1 MQLPSPVPD
10 GPFRFIALDVETA
23 SRRPG
28 SICQIGLG
36 CVRADDTV
44 LTWSTLVD
52 PEQPFARFNVD
63 LHGIGP
69 ETVAGAPTFP
79 HAWAALHPLLNAH
92 HLVQHSRFDQAA
104 IEAACHANAL
114 PRPELSWSDSV
125 KIARRAWPEFK
136 GNGGH
141 GLGHLKQALG
151 LEFRHHDAGEDARA
165 AAQVVLQAEQRLGQS
180 FHQIAVNRYKA
191 QIKLPL

>member
-1 MQLPSPVPD
+1 MDLPE

-23 SRRPG
+23 SRAAG

-36 CVRADDTV
+36 CVRPDGGIETFATY
-44 LTWSTLVD
+44 VD
-52 PEQPFARFNVD
+52 PEQPFAAFNIE

-69 ETVAGAPTFP
+69 DTVAGAPTFP
-79 HAWAALHPLLNAH
+79 EAWEALFDLLNRH
-92 HLVQHSRFDQAA
+92 HLVQHSAFDQKA
-104 IEAACHANAL
+104 IEAACRAHGL
-114 PRPELSWSDSV
+114 ERPELSWSDSV

-141 GLGHLKQALG
+141 GLGHLKKALG
-151 LEFRHHDAGEDARA
+151 LRFRHHDAGEDARA
-165 AAQVVLQAEQRLGQS
+165 AAQVVLQAEERLGQA
-180 FHQIAVNRYKA
+180 FHQIAVTRYKS